1 MRTTTYRKRAL
12 VAYEVDESSE
22 EVVVNILGAFYGGQ
36 DWEPK
41 LHVDPVD
48 RAEG

>member
-12 VAYEVDESSE
+12 VADEVGDSSE
-22 EVVVNILGAFYGGQ
+22 EVVVNLRGVFYGGQ

-41 LHVDPVD
+41 LHADPVD